1 MAEQI
6 PPVTSTSGHTP
17 DPTPGTVVLCG
28 SVSRAVAALDAARRH
43 YEALGHVVHMPV
55 ADDSRTP
62 EEHAARWYA
71 LIDACGPDDTVV
83 MCQSLDGMGEQTRR
97 ELDRARAAHKT
108 IEYWASLSERAS

>member
-1 MAEQI
+1 VTEQK
-6 PPVTSTSGHTP
+6 TA
-17 DPTPGTVVLCG
+17 VLCG
-28 SVSRAVAALDAARRH
+28 SPTRAVAALDEARSH
-43 YEALGHVVHMPV
+43 YEALDHVVHMPA

-83 MCQSLDGMGEQTRR
+83 MCQSPVGMGEQTRR
-97 ELDRARAAHKT
+97 ELDRARAAHTT